1 MGIKIFKTLHDL
13 NLQFMKNVFQKTKWI
28 THKPPNIKVYSH
40 NTVRHSEKSLTTLG
54 PRIWN
59 SLPEEIKTGTD

>member
-1 MGIKIFKTLHDL
+1 
-13 NLQFMKNVFQKTKWI
+13 MKNVFQKTKWI